1 MRAEWAGELFSWQ
14 VNGCMWPKDSP
25 QLHTDSRFLSHL
37 ALSSSK
43 GCHAFTMYHFLSDAP
58 VYMETTSSCSDLQE
72 LMVLWKESYTSSLKT
87 RVSVPAPLLRA
98 MLGVGPFWGVGP
110 PSIIRKF
117 IFSFNN
123 LWLLFPFTD
132 GVTNYIIIGFPK
144 TSYLLFGSIS
154 KTQTWLSLILT
165 VGLPEEKPNGRL
177 FQHLKQILCLLFQGH
192 IDRSRTC
199 SAFF

>member
-1 MRAEWAGELFSWQ
+1 M
-14 VNGCMWPKDSP
+14 
-25 QLHTDSRFLSHL
+25 HL
-37 ALSSSK
+37 Q
-43 GCHAFTMYHFLSDAP
+43 CI
-58 VYMETTSSCSDLQE
+58 
-72 LMVLWKESYTSSLKT
+72 TSSLMLQSTWKPPLLVQTCRSCWSCGKNPRPPARKT
-87 RVSVPAPLLRA
+87 GVSVPAPLLRA
-98 MLGVGPFWGVGP
+98 MSGVGPFWDVGP

-132 GVTNYIIIGFPK
+132 GVTNYFIIGFPK

-154 KTQTWLSLILT
+154 NTQMWLSLILT
-165 VGLPEEKPNGRL
+165 VGLPGEKPNGRL

-192 IDRSRTC
+192 IDRSRTF